1 VTGGIEKYTLASIL
15 PCVYTYVYALGPV
28 KRLGG
33 GRKQR
38 GIPVPFW
45 RVSLAA
51 LHARDPREDR

>member
-1 VTGGIEKYTLASIL
+1 VAGGIEKYTLASMS

-28 KRLGG
+28 KGLGV

-51 LHARDPREDR
+51 LQARDPREDG